1 MPHSRSI
8 GPGQFVSSSGSPT
21 NVFAGT
27 DPPAL
32 TARQDN
38 DFPDAPPMPHS
49 SSIGLGQLVSSG
61 GTLETDTPAPNQDNL
76 DNLAHNLATRK
87 DSDFEVN
94 VLY

>member
-8 GPGQFVSSSGSPT
+8 GTGELVSSGGSPS

-27 DPPAL
+27 DPHAL
-32 TARQDN
+32 TTRQDN

-61 GTLETDTPAPNQDNL
+61 GTLETDTPASNRDN
-76 DNLAHNLATRK
+76 
-87 DSDFEVN
+87 
-94 VLY
+94 